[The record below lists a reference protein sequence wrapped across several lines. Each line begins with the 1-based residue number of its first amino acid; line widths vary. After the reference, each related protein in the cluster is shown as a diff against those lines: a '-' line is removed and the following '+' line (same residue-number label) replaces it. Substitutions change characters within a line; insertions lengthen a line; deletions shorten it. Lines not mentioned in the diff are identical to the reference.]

1 MQNRLDTGSSCT
13 DHINTIRIL
22 IEQCVEHRSDLSMI
36 FMDFEKAFD
45 SIHRDC
51 ICTVLRNRAVPEKI
65 ICIIR
70 ATYEDAKCRV
80 LHKNKLT
87 GPFDVQSSV
96 RQGCILSPVLFLIV
110 LRDVLR
116 DYPDDICLFA
126 HKIPELPA
134 MVKSLEIV
142 VASASVTINCRKTK
156 TLTLTRNT
164 QVLVQV
170 GGEHVSWQ

>member
-1 MQNRLDTGSSCT
+1 M
-13 DHINTIRIL
+13 RIL
-22 IEQCVEHRSDLSMI
+22 IEQCIEHRSDLSMI

-65 ICIIR
+65 IR
-70 ATYEDAKCRV
+70 ATYDAKCRV
-80 LHKNKLT
+80 LHKNKLSE
-87 GPFDVQSSV
+87 PFKVRSDV